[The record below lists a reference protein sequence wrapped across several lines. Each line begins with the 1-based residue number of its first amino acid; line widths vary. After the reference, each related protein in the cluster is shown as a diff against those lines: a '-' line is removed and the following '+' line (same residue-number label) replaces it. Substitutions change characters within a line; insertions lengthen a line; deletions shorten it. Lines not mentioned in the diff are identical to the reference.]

1 MSFNHLYSSNRLTTQ
16 EKSVTRID
24 WQERWIMTL
33 AVKGVSKWE
42 AAHVFETLY
51 GNQEID
57 TSIDPV
63 TDAKNFIPI
72 TSLARINYGDARGMD
87 IQ

>member
-1 MSFNHLYSSNRLTTQ
+1 MI
-16 EKSVTRID
+16 VTRID
-24 WQERWIMTL
+24 WQETWIMTL

-57 TSIDPV
+57 TSVDPV
-63 TDAKNFIPI
+63 QDAKNFIPI
-72 TSLARINYGDARGMD
+72 TSLARLNSGDARGMD
-87 IQ
+87 AKYP